1 MKIFSRFLECIL
13 SPGYLK
19 IQQLQSRLQI
29 HEVKFSLLLA
39 ALAAMLD
46 DTAGSTLFK
55 VRNKCNPGFLI
66 WGKSGLLGHWI
77 SPKPSSN
84 IISDYWPNFL
94 GKHSFWTLRIMESP
108 TWSSALYCF
117 TLQPT
122 LAIHTNVLA
131 NKAGFP

>member
-1 MKIFSRFLECIL
+1 MIFEISSKFNFSQCA
-13 SPGYLK
+13 PGYLK
-19 IQQLQSRLQI
+19 IQQLQIRLQN
-29 HEVKFSLLLA
+29 HEVKFSLLELT
-39 ALAAMLD
+39 MLD

-122 LAIHTNVLA
+122 LVIHTNVLA